1 MSSTQPDKDKVPAS
15 KAESPTATT
24 ASKGEERKDRIA
36 RLLAQKAANPSKPT
50 VPSPSTIKPASSASK
65 SGNRQTTSVSKKS
78 GKSKADM
85 DLILKQKLEALM
97 KKTQQSQ
104 AQKATGT
111 KDSIPPSTSGGRSR
125 PQTETP
131 QPLPASTRSQQPSP
145 LPGASVPQASTLSGL
160 LASAN
165 HTAQTSNQRKR
176 PVASDFVDYPASNPA
191 KRPFAPSHQE
201 SSLVIDIS
209 DESDDDVEMDV
220 DSPEDSTSM
229 SAVPSGPSIPRGPS
243 IRDFPPLSNGLPN
256 RQFSSPA
263 PSSHTHTPPHHTNGK
278 PAESEYLRK
287 LKAIAE
293 IKRQIAEKEAKKGAK
308 QGSLG
313 PQTPNGGTGT
323 PPEVRALEM
332 SESRLSEA
340 LSSGIVESSDGPSAQ
355 LISEAQSIKLPKRSD
370 LASSSQESTRERRL
384 RISSVQLPRIEAGL
398 AEKNAKLKLLRDAE
412 AKLQAEISA
421 AMAEQK
427 RLNEEM
433 STLDLESKES
443 TPLPSGQDSEVPSA
457 ERDVQPGG
465 QPSPTTPS
473 GDQQDEPNV
482 EMSGA
487 LSPDT
492 HRDDLPVDV
501 PKVVAASVEPEATQ
515 EQPEDQ
521 SDSRDTHV
529 DSHSAEVATS
539 VQGELASL
547 PSVEV
552 ETEDVDIAMDMGSI
566 DETTEPIAASSGV
579 DDDITHSVAD
589 DPEMLRP
596 PETTGRDTADQAH
609 IDTPSFSPAP
619 VDPTISITEDTPQL
633 QVPEALE
640 TSGTMPTQISSVD
653 VQAND
658 AALEEHA
665 ETADAPREVHVVY
678 STLPVPFS

>member
-1 MSSTQPDKDKVPAS
+1 
-15 KAESPTATT
+15 
-24 ASKGEERKDRIA
+24 
-36 RLLAQKAANPSKPT
+36 
-50 VPSPSTIKPASSASK
+50 
-65 SGNRQTTSVSKKS
+65 
-78 GKSKADM
+78 
-85 DLILKQKLEALM
+85 
-97 KKTQQSQ
+97 
-104 AQKATGT
+104 
-111 KDSIPPSTSGGRSR
+111 
-125 PQTETP
+125 
-131 QPLPASTRSQQPSP
+131 
-145 LPGASVPQASTLSGL
+145 
-160 LASAN
+160 
-165 HTAQTSNQRKR
+165 
-176 PVASDFVDYPASNPA
+176 
-191 KRPFAPSHQE
+191 
-201 SSLVIDIS
+201 
-209 DESDDDVEMDV
+209 
-220 DSPEDSTSM
+220 
-229 SAVPSGPSIPRGPS
+229 
-243 IRDFPPLSNGLPN
+243 
-256 RQFSSPA
+256 
-263 PSSHTHTPPHHTNGK
+263 
-278 PAESEYLRK
+278 
-287 LKAIAE
+287 
-293 IKRQIAEKEAKKGAK
+293 
-308 QGSLG
+308 
-313 PQTPNGGTGT
+313 
-323 PPEVRALEM
+323 M

-473 GDQQDEPNV
+473 GDQQDEPSV

-539 VQGELASL
+539 VQGELVSL

-552 ETEDVDIAMDMGSI
+552 ETEDVDVAMDMGSI

-665 ETADAPREVHVVY
+665 ETADAPREDDDEHTSEVRTSFVPYESPLQYFHAYRFHPNYSKSVPGGLKSLTYSNRIDTKKEVCPYELDGQACPKGDDCEFQHFQKMAAPDDQILLELGQSDEYAGDDKTRFMAGLRQLLTEFRAAKVKDFASIAQGIVDYRRRFLNDSSKVLRLEGVHI
-678 STLPVPFS
+678 